1 MKKILALTLVALGV
15 SNHAAFAQMKAPGA
29 TAGVNASL
37 TKLFGDITA
46 FSAKA
51 EVHVYGPDQKEKI
64 MTPMTFAL
72 LDNKVRVEIDMTK
85 MVSKDIPADAAA
97 SMKQMGMERVV
108 SIMRPDL
115 KATYVI
121 FPALESVVKMPMPKE
136 ELAAYEKKPKL
147 EKTALGKETLD
158 GHPCV
163 KNKVVVTDAD
173 GHTDEATL
181 WNATDL
187 KDFPVQIMSMEK
199 GDSVTI
205 RYRDVRFAKP
215 DAKQFATPTG
225 YKEYD
230 DIGSL
235 MQGVMKKMMKDVGA
249 GEAN

>member
-1 MKKILALTLVALGV
+1 MKKILVPTLAVLAASSLAAL
-15 SNHAAFAQMKAPGA
+15 AQMKAPGS

-37 TKLFGDITA
+37 TKLFGDHTA

-85 MVSKDIPADAAA
+85 LVSKDIPADAAA
-97 SMKQMGMERVV
+97 SMKEMGMERVV
-108 SIMRPDL
+108 SIMRPDQ
-115 KATYVI
+115 KATFVI
-121 FPALESVVKMPMPKE
+121 FPGLESVVKMPMPKE
-136 ELAAYEKKPKL
+136 DVATYEKKPKI
-147 EKTALGKETLD
+147 EKTAIGKETLD

-163 KNKVVVTDAD
+163 KNRVVVTDAD
-173 GHTDEATL
+173 GHQDEATL

-187 KDFPVQIMSMEK
+187 KDFPVQIMSKEK

-205 RYRDVRFAKP
+205 RYRDVQFAKP
-215 DAKQFATPTG
+215 DAKQFATPAG

-230 DIGSL
+230 DVQSL
-235 MQGVMKKMMKDVGA
+235 MQGAMMKMMEKAGA
-249 GEAN
+249 AGAK

>member
-1 MKKILALTLVALGV
+1 MKKFLVLTLAAL
-15 SNHAAFAQMKAPGA
+15 AASSLATFAQMKAPGA

-37 TKLFGDITA
+37 TKLFGDLTA

-85 MVSKDIPADAAA
+85 LVSKDIPTDAAA
-97 SMKQMGMERVV
+97 SMKQMGMDRIF
-108 SIMRPDL
+108 SIMRPDQ
-115 KATYVI
+115 KATFVI
-121 FPALESVVKMPMPKE
+121 FPGLESVVKMPMPKE
-136 ELAAYEKKPKL
+136 DVAAYERKPKI
-147 EKTALGKETLD
+147 ETTAIGKETLD

-173 GHTDEATL
+173 GHKDEATL

-205 RYRDVRFAKP
+205 RYREVQFARP

-230 DIGSL
+230 DVQSL
-235 MQGVMKKMMKDVGA
+235 MQGAMMKLMDKAGA
-249 GEAN
+249 AGTK